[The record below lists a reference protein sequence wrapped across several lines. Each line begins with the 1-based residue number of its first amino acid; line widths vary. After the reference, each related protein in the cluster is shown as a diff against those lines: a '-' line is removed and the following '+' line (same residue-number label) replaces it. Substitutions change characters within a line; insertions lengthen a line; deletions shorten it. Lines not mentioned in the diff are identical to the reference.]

1 MAQEMRSLR
10 ISARNGTVAVLYWY
24 LPPSLD
30 SCMRM
35 PPEEVSTVSS
45 TAPMAF
51 CRSVGPLSP
60 PLLLL
65 LGDDACVG
73 EAARDDACNGWTAH
87 TPLSGASSSRSIR
100 LERELAQP
108 GSDDVRSG
116 ELSDGHARAPWLR
129 SGGAQGLTHCCSCG

>member
-1 MAQEMRSLR
+1 VSHAAVRSAGTRTSMAQEMMSLR
-10 ISARNGTVAVLYWY
+10 TSARNGTVAVLYWY

-51 CRSVGPLSP
+51 CRSVGPPPP
-60 PLLLL
+60 PLLPL

-73 EAARDDACNGWTAH
+73 EATRDACEMAD
-87 TPLSGASSSRSIR
+87 TPLSGALHLPLIS
-100 LERELAQP
+100 AVA
-108 GSDDVRSG
+108 G
-116 ELSDGHARAPWLR
+116 ARPAR
-129 SGGAQGLTHCCSCG
+129 